1 MRIILT
7 KSRMLYELRGGS
19 LLGAGSYGCV
29 FQPPLLCKGETIQK
43 KKKGLLG
50 KISEPIDFVIE
61 AEAATTLGPL
71 GLPHFVLAN
80 IKEACIPSEKQVEPD
95 IAKCKPIKAI
105 GKVVQFT
112 MPYAGKTLFKRIVDH
127 DFTKGNIDFFNLMLQ
142 LLEAGAYL
150 IASGYVHYD
159 ISVNNVV
166 INEKGVVS
174 LIDFGQS
181 FSAKNITQ
189 EMINLRWKEYS
200 PEYAAEPPEI
210 TLAES
215 PAAPKI
221 SEVIQRKGGIRDAER
236 ILGLRVLQQEAEL
249 REFWSSSHAV
259 AAKDWPAFFKLYW
272 PTFDSWSIG
281 LCLLG
286 AVSPLLYK
294 REFLESKAWKEK
306 GAMIKSIL
314 RGLLQVNPRKR
325 MDCVQA
331 LKLYDPQNAWFETY
345 GTSWLDSRAS
355 FS

>member
-1 MRIILT
+1 
-7 KSRMLYELRGGS
+7 MLYELRGGS

-43 KKKGLLG
+43 RKKGLLG

-61 AEAATTLGPL
+61 AEAAATLGPL
-71 GLPHFVLAN
+71 SLPHFVLAN
-80 IKEACIPSEKQVEPD
+80 VKDACIPSEKQIEPD
-95 IAKCKPIKAI
+95 IAKCKPIKSI

-112 MPYAGKTLFKRIVDH
+112 MPYAGKTLFKRIVDN
-127 DFTKGNIDFFNLMLQ
+127 DFTKGSVDFFSLMLQ

-150 IASGYVHYD
+150 IGSGYVHYD
-159 ISVNNVV
+159 VSVNNVV
-166 INEKGVVS
+166 ISEKGVVS

-181 FSAKNITQ
+181 FSTKNITQ

-210 TLAES
+210 TLAQGPVGLKER
-215 PAAPKI
+215 I
-221 SEVIQRKGGIRDAER
+221 SDVIQRKGGIRDAEK
-236 ILGLRVLQQEAEL
+236 ILGLRLVQQEAEL
-249 REFWSSSHAV
+249 RDFWSTSHAV
-259 AAKDWPAFFKLYW
+259 ASKDWPTFFKLYW

-286 AVSPLLYK
+286 ALSPLLYK

-306 GAMIKSIL
+306 GPMVKSIL

-331 LKLYDPQNAWFETY
+331 LKLYDPQNTWFEIH

-355 FS
+355 SFL